1 MDASHHEAERV
12 LNPYASFL
20 GDNDPF
26 HVIVTTPRT
35 LAAIVGRTSEERL
48 NRSPAPG
55 KWSIREI
62 LCHLADCEL
71 VFGFRLRQTV
81 AEASHVIQP
90 FDQEAWQTPY
100 GSLSAQDALA
110 AFTAARRWNLLFAD
124 AVLPGALP
132 KPVIHPERG
141 PMTFGTIIETMAG
154 HDLNHLAQI
163 QALA

>member
-1 MDASHHEAERV
+1 MEASDREFKHA
-12 LNPYASFL
+12 LNPYASVL
-20 GDNDPF
+20 GEKDPYR
-26 HVIVTTPRT
+26 VIATTPHT
-35 LAAIVGRTSEERL
+35 LAAIIGRTSEERH

-90 FDQEAWQTPY
+90 FDQEAWQAPY
-100 GSLSAQDALA
+100 RSLSAHDALA
-110 AFTAARRWNLLFAD
+110 AFSAARRWNLLFID

-132 KPVIHPERG
+132 KPVMHPERG
-141 PMTFGTIIETMAG
+141 PMTFGTIIETMGG

-163 QALA
+163 QALE

>member
-1 MDASHHEAERV
+1 MEPSQNDPKQA

-20 GDNDPF
+20 GEKDPYR
-26 HVIVTTPRT
+26 VIATTPHA
-35 LAAIVGRTSEERL
+35 LAAITGRMSEERL
-48 NRSPAPG
+48 NRSPATG

-62 LCHLADCEL
+62 LCHVADCEL

-81 AEASHVIQP
+81 AEAAHVIQP
-90 FDQEAWQTPY
+90 FDQEAWQAPY
-100 GSLSAQDALA
+100 RSLSAHDALA
-110 AFTAARRWNLLFAD
+110 AFSAARRWNLLFID

-132 KPVIHPERG
+132 KPVTHPERG

-163 QALA
+163 QALE

>member
-1 MDASHHEAERV
+1 MDGSQHEPKPE

-20 GDNDPF
+20 GEKDPF
-26 HVIVTTPRT
+26 RVIATTPHT
-35 LAAIVGRTSEERL
+35 LATIVGRTGAERL
-48 NRSPAPG
+48 DRSPAPG

-90 FDQEAWQTPY
+90 FDQEAWQAPY
-100 GSLSAQDALA
+100 RSLSANDALA
-110 AFTAARRWNLLFAD
+110 AFSAGRRWNLLFID
-124 AVLPGALP
+124 AVLPGALSRS
-132 KPVIHPERG
+132 VTHPERG

-154 HDLNHLAQI
+154 HDLNHLTQI
-163 QALA
+163 QALE